1 MQTND
6 FNYHLP
12 PHHIAQTPVEPRDS
26 SKLLVL
32 DRNTGNMEHR
42 RFTDLPQ
49 YLRDGDVLVFN
60 NSRVIPARL
69 HGNHEDTGGKAE
81 LLLISRLEPGIWK
94 AVGKPG
100 RRLKQGSKF
109 YIETSFDNELWFEVL
124 ETGDDGMLTIR
135 LSSEVIIE
143 GAGQIPLP
151 PYIHVPLSDP
161 ERYQTVYA
169 RIPGSVAT
177 PTAGLHFTPRL
188 LDELK
193 AQSVKLVEATLHVG
207 LDTFRPIRAEDPQQH
222 VLHGEYFEI
231 SDNASAEINAA
242 RQGGHRVIA
251 VGTTSVRLLEQAAQ
265 VSERSGSSD
274 LLPYAGWADL
284 YILPGHKFR
293 NVDAMITNFHLPRST
308 LLMMVSA
315 FAGRELVL
323 KTYHDAISKG
333 YRFYSFGD
341 AMLIL

>member
-12 PHHIAQTPVEPRDS
+12 PDHIAQTPVEPRDS

-32 DRNTGNMEHR
+32 YRNTGSVEHR

-49 YLRDGDVLVFN
+49 YLQDGDVLVFN

-69 HGNHEDTGGKAE
+69 HGSHEDTGGKAE

-109 YIETSFDNELWFEVL
+109 YIETSFDSELWFEVL
-124 ETGDDGMLTIR
+124 ETGEDGMLTIR

-169 RIPGSVAT
+169 RIPGSVAA

-193 AQSVKLVEATLHVG
+193 AQGVKLVEATLHVG
-207 LDTFRPIRAEDPQQH
+207 LDTFRPVRAEDPKQH

-231 SDNASAEINAA
+231 EENASSEINAA

-265 VSERSGSSD
+265 LSECSDASD
-274 LLPYAGWADL
+274 LQPCTGWADL

-293 NVDAMITNFHLPRST
+293 NVDAIITNFHLPRST
-308 LLMMVSA
+308 LLMMISA

-323 KTYHDAISKG
+323 KTYDEAISKG